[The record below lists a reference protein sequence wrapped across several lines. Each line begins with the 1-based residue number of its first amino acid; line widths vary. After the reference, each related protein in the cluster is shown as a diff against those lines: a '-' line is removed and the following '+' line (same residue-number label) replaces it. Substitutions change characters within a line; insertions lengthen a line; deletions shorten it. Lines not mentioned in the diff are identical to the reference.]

1 VERIKENTHISICG
15 TIFALMQTLALGLQ
29 LKQKLKKETKRI
41 GFTCQ
46 GITKPK
52 EFETHFQSKGS

>member
-1 VERIKENTHISICG
+1 VYLTKIIGVERIKENTHISICG
-15 TIFALMQTLALGLQ
+15 TIFGLVIEA
-29 LKQKLKKETKRI
+29 KKKNETKRI